1 LNRKERTSGESRKKN
16 AANRKSTAR
25 VDGRVNGSATDIEK
39 TSLSETFS
47 LCNFTNKEYI
57 TMITFGAAIF
67 DMDGTL
73 LDNMPLYFRAFRVFI
88 ERHGLQ
94 LPPPSEAAQL
104 IGRRQSDIFPALFG
118 RPLTPEE
125 IARYSDEAA
134 QIYQDMLIGVTPLPG
149 LVRFLDLLERRRAKI
164 GLATSAPQAT
174 VAPTLAA
181 LGITGRFA
189 AITLGDE
196 VPRGKP
202 APDIFLETARRLDQP
217 PDRCV
222 VFEDSLAGIAAARAA
237 GMRCIALATTH
248 SVADLRAAA
257 PDLVVADYDEL
268 LRLMPELAGGE
279 G

>member
-1 LNRKERTSGESRKKN
+1 
-16 AANRKSTAR
+16 
-25 VDGRVNGSATDIEK
+25 
-39 TSLSETFS
+39 
-47 LCNFTNKEYI
+47 
-57 TMITFGAAIF
+57 MITFGAAIF

-88 ERHGLQ
+88 ERHGLHP
-94 LPPPSEAAQL
+94 PPPSEAVHL

-118 RPLTPEE
+118 RPLTSEE
-125 IARYSDEAA
+125 IARYSEEAA
-134 QIYQDMLIGVTPLPG
+134 QIYQDMLVGITPLPG
-149 LVRFLDLLERRRAKI
+149 LVRFLDLLEQRRTKI
-164 GLATSAPQAT
+164 GLATSAPRAT

-181 LGITGRFA
+181 LGMTGRFA

-196 VPRGKP
+196 VPHGKP
-202 APDIFLETARRLDQP
+202 APDIFLEAARRLDQP

-248 SVADLRAAA
+248 SAADLRAAA

-268 LRLMPELAGGE
+268 LRMMPDLAVGE

>member
-1 LNRKERTSGESRKKN
+1 MQ
-16 AANRKSTAR
+16 
-25 VDGRVNGSATDIEK
+25 
-39 TSLSETFS
+39 
-47 LCNFTNKEYI
+47 FTNKEYI

-67 DMDGTL
+67 DMDGAL

-88 ERHGLQ
+88 ERYGLQ
-94 LPPPSEAAQL
+94 PPPPSEAARL

-248 SVADLRAAA
+248 SVADLHAAA